1 LIEKM
6 TSPAKNTG
14 NSDFLSPG
22 MNILVVGLGKTGI
35 AAIKF
40 FLSKDARV
48 SVSDASPEG
57 TLAPEILAW
66 LAEHEIPHETGKHTL
81 NFFTN
86 ADLIFVSPGI
96 PLTIE
101 PLVAARRKSVP
112 IVGELAVTAHYLR
125 TPAVGITGTNGKT
138 TVTTLLGNLFQ
149 AGSKDVFVGGNIG
162 TPLLEYISGDQTADI
177 VIVEISSFQLD
188 TGGNRNGQPLK
199 TAVLLNIT
207 PDHLERYTSFSA
219 YVDSKFK
226 IFAAQTPEDFAVLNA
241 DDNEI
246 MGRKY
251 LWPVSR
257 KFFFGENLPDLAGA
271 SIHDKKIILK
281 NSSEYSL
288 PDSMHGEEYD
298 LEGTTLQ
305 NQPNRQNAAAA
316 ILAARL
322 TGCPQQDILKGLA
335 SFRPLE
341 HRMTLVA
348 EIDGVRYIDDSKATN
363 VGAVYSA
370 LESIQQPVILIAGGR
385 DKGGDYSILADMVR
399 RKVKYMLLIGEARDL
414 MMRAF
419 LAFTRVETFDSLQEA
434 VARAADLAEPGDT
447 VLLSPA
453 CASFDMFASYAERG
467 NVFKQTVLGF
477 RNNSSVR
484 AGEPLIQ

>member
-1 LIEKM
+1 M
-6 TSPAKNTG
+6 TGTTKNTG

-40 FLSKDARV
+40 FLAEGARV

-57 TLAPEILAW
+57 TLAPDTLAL
-66 LAEHEIPHETGKHTL
+66 LAEHEIPHETGKHSV
-81 NFFTN
+81 NFFTS

-101 PLVAARRKSVP
+101 PLKAARSKSIP
-112 IVGELAVTAHYLR
+112 IVGELAITARYLR

-149 AGSKDVFVGGNIG
+149 AGSRNVFVGGNIG
-162 TPLLEYISGDQTADI
+162 TPLLEYISGDQSADI
-177 VIVEISSFQLD
+177 VIAEISSFQLD
-188 TGGNRNGQPLK
+188 TGGNQNGQPFK
-199 TAVLLNIT
+199 VAVLLNIT

-226 IFAAQTPEDFAVLNA
+226 IFSAQTPDDFAVLNA

-251 LWPVSR
+251 LWPASR

-271 SIHDKKIILK
+271 SIHGRKIILK
-281 NSSEYSL
+281 NSSGYSL
-288 PDSMHGEEYD
+288 PGSMHGEEYN
-298 LEGTTLQ
+298 LEGTGLE
-305 NQPNRQNAAAA
+305 NPPNRQNGAAA

-322 TGCPQQDILKGLA
+322 MGCPQQDIVKGLA
-335 SFRPLE
+335 SFKPLE

-348 EIDGVRYIDDSKATN
+348 EIGGVRYIDDSKATN

-370 LESIQQPVILIAGGR
+370 LESTRQPVILIAGGR
-385 DKGGDYSILADMVR
+385 DKGGDYSILADMVH
-399 RKVKYMLLIGEARDL
+399 RKVKNMLLIGEAKDL

-419 LAFTRVETFDSLQEA
+419 LAFTSVETFESLQEA
-434 VARAADLAEPGDT
+434 VVRAAELAEPGDT

-467 NVFKQTVLGF
+467 DIFRQSVSEL
-477 RNNSSVR
+477 RNNSSAR
-484 AGEPLIQ
+484 AKEPLLQ